1 MQSADNKIEKVRYS
15 RREAALYLSSKLFI
29 TLKPGTLSAWAWR
42 KKRDPEY
49 VQHGHDL
56 KFVKDGYSVYY
67 PKSELDAYIR
77 NRQNKMYM
85 P

>member
-1 MQSADNKIEKVRYS
+1 MQSTENKIEKLRYT
-15 RREAALYLSSKLFI
+15 RKEAAQYLSNKLFI
-29 TLKPGTLSAWAWR
+29 PLKPGTLSAWAWR
-42 KKRDPEY
+42 KKNDSTFAE
-49 VQHGHDL
+49 HGHDL
-56 KFVKDGYSVYY
+56 KFVKDGHSVYY

>member
-1 MQSADNKIEKVRYS
+1 MQTTDSKIENPRYT
-15 RREAALYLSSKLFI
+15 RREAAQYLSSKLFVSI
-29 TLKPGTLSAWAWR
+29 KPGTLSAWAW
-42 KKRDPEY
+42 KKKNDSTFA
-49 VQHGHDL
+49 QHGHDL

>member
-1 MQSADNKIEKVRYS
+1 MQTTDSKIEKVRYT
-15 RREAALYLSSKLFI
+15 RKEAAQYLSSKLFI
-29 TLKPGTLSAWAWR
+29 PLKPRTLSAWAWR
-42 KKRDPEY
+42 KKNDPEY
-49 VQHGHDL
+49 ARRGHDL

-77 NRQNKMYM
+77 NRLNKMYM